1 MDRLLAATLNVVR
14 SRGEQLFLDVSRPY
28 AYTLVARIADR
39 RFIVKVAGEVEEV
52 GGSSLRDIR
61 ILSAL
66 FGWPALGIASSARGS
81 ILPRGVVYQRESVN
95 FVSLS
100 TFVDF
105 LEGRRPLFKHSR
117 GRLTTEVDGEELR
130 RRREELGLSLGA
142 LASELGV
149 SRETLY
155 RYERGEVEAP
165 HRVAVR
171 LARLG
176 INVLRGIDLDRP
188 SEVARED
195 LASREVSSG
204 LYRLVDS
211 HPDAVQLHEGR
222 PLLVT
227 YSREKAEKTRELG
240 EALGAEVEVAHAPGP

>member
-1 MDRLLAATLNVVR
+1 MDRLLAATINVVR

-28 AYTLVARIADR
+28 AYTMVAKVAGR
-39 RFIVKVAGEVEEV
+39 RFILKVAGEVEEV
-52 GGSSLRDIR
+52 GNSSLRDIR
-61 ILSAL
+61 MLSAF
-66 FGWPALGIASSARGS
+66 FGWPALGIASSARGA
-81 ILPRGVVYQRESVN
+81 ILARGVVYQRDSVN
-95 FVSLS
+95 FISLS

-105 LEGRRPLFKHSR
+105 LEGRPPLFKHSR
-117 GRLTTEVDGEELR
+117 GRVTSLVDGEELR

-165 HRVAVR
+165 QRVALR

-176 INVLRGIDLDRP
+176 MDVLRGIELDKP

-195 LASREVSSG
+195 LASREMAGG

-211 HPDAVQLHEGR
+211 HPDAVQVGEGR
-222 PLLVT
+222 PLLVS
-227 YSREKAEKTRELG
+227 YSRERAEKTRELG
-240 EALGAEVEVAHAPGP
+240 EALGAEVVHASGP